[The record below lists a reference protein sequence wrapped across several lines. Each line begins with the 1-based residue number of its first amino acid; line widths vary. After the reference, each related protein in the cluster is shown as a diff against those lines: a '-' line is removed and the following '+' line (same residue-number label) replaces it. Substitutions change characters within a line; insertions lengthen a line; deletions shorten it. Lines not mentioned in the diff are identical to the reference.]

1 MLPRIPGTPGS
12 PALTAT
18 PASPRQAETS
28 PGRPSLPGA
37 RPSALYPSPPQPDAA
52 SSSLAPRATLP
63 QRPPSPTPSKDDAA
77 RLLPR
82 LPGDTMISHARRL
95 HDRWPQLPLTDISDI
110 SGVTVS
116 DLRKDS
122 AFRPLP
128 PHLAAL
134 RSEIPREAGE
144 AGQDYARKLRAKRG
158 DLSIADISH
167 LSGVSES
174 NLRQDAAFGEVP
186 AHVLAMRQQH
196 LRGPKQ
202 NGQAYARQLREAFP
216 EARLEDIA
224 LAAEVLVSNL
234 RKDPAFAEV
243 PPELLAIRQSHP
255 KGPRENKHDYGDR
268 LAQALPHL
276 SIQELSLVSGATVQ
290 KLALRLKRPAPPAV
304 KRSETSRKVRL
315 RVDPG
320 LNDMERLLT
329 AKHWMVSGA
338 MARMRSTGMSLSDA
352 AQQAGLSAEAL
363 GRVSDGQ
370 GRLHPPSVLAPLL
383 QSAPADTRLATL
395 VDYLR
400 KAEAGPA
407 WPAAAAPRTAAASAP
422 PSSSRPKASAP
433 QENRLPW
440 RTELQ
445 VPDTASSSAPAA
457 HSSEAVHNTG
467 LRLGPG
473 LNDMEQLLAAKH
485 WMVAG
490 TMARMRSTGMPMKDA
505 ARQAG
510 MSAEALGK
518 VSDDRGWLHPPSVLA
533 PLLQAAGADARL
545 EALVDYLHKAEAQ
558 PAAAETPSEGL
569 AAELEAALQTPAA
582 TPTAAAESPAPQLQ
596 AWGLRKHRTPRPAP
610 GLHEGPDAALRML
623 DDLPAELEAPVL
635 AASLGDPMWIGL
647 GDPGS
652 PQPGDLDHLF
662 DPPAELFA
670 HARPPRNSAGG
681 GEQ

>member
-1 MLPRIPGTPGS
+1 MLPRISGTPGS
-12 PALTAT
+12 PALAAA
-18 PASPRQAETS
+18 PASPRRAETS

-37 RPSALYPSPPQPDAA
+37 WPSALHPRPPQPDAA

-63 QRPPSPTPSKDDAA
+63 QHPPSPTPSKDDAA

-82 LPGDTMISHARRL
+82 LPGEPRIGHAHRL
-95 HDRWPQLPLTDISDI
+95 RERWPQLPLTDISDI

-116 DLRKDS
+116 YLRKDS
-122 AFRPLP
+122 AL
-128 PHLAAL
+128 
-134 RSEIPREAGE
+134 
-144 AGQDYARKLRAKRG
+144 
-158 DLSIADISH
+158 
-167 LSGVSES
+167 GVSES
-174 NLRQDAAFGEVP
+174 NPRVDAALGEVP
-186 AHVLAMRQQH
+186 DHVLAMRQH
-196 LRGPKQ
+196 LRGPKE
-202 NGQAYARQLREAFP
+202 NGQHYARRLREAFP
-216 EARLEDIA
+216 DARLEDIA

-234 RKDPAFAEV
+234 RKDPAFAEI

-268 LAQALPHL
+268 LAQILPHL
-276 SIQELSLVSGATVQ
+276 SVKELSLISGATVQ

-304 KRSETSRKVRL
+304 KRSETSRSVRL

-320 LNDMERLLT
+320 LNDMERLLA

-338 MARMRSTGMSLSDA
+338 MARMRGTGMSLSDA

-370 GRLHPPSVLAPLL
+370 GRLHPPLVLAPLL
-383 QSAPADTRLATL
+383 QSAPADTRLAML

-407 WPAAAAPRTAAASAP
+407 WPAAPAAAARTAAASAP
-422 PSSSRPKASAP
+422 SSSSRPGASAP
-433 QENRLPW
+433 RENRLPW

-445 VPDTASSSAPAA
+445 VPATASSSAPAA
-457 HSSEAVHNTG
+457 HPSEAVRDTG
-467 LRLGPG
+467 LRLEPD
-473 LNDMEQLLAAKH
+473 LNDMAQLLAAKH

-490 TMARMRSTGMPMKDA
+490 TMARMRSTGMPLKDA

-518 VSDDRGWLHPPSVLA
+518 VSDDRGWLHSSSVLA
-533 PLLQAAGADARL
+533 PLLQAAGADAGL
-545 EALVDYLHKAEAQ
+545 EALIDYLHKAEAP
-558 PAAAETPSEGL
+558 PAAAETPSEGF

-582 TPTAAAESPAPQLQ
+582 TPTAAATSPAPQLQ
-596 AWGLRKHRTPRPAP
+596 AWGLRRHRTPRPAP
-610 GLHEGPDAALRML
+610 DRYEGPDEALRML

-635 AASLGDPMWIGL
+635 AASPDDPMWIGL

-652 PQPGDLDHLF
+652 PQPGDLDNLF
-662 DPPAELFA
+662 DPPAEFFA
-670 HARPPRNSAGG
+670 HARPPRNPAGG
-681 GEQ
+681 GGQ